1 MNGSAQKKRLQKY
14 KKQLEKSSLLYVD
27 DYQENVLEVINTYV
41 VCPVIA
47 LYVLW
52 VLTEAVKHRQKRL
65 YFMARDGYLMYQA
78 AVYYCEKYHL
88 DIECRYIYCS
98 RYALRVPMYHL
109 DMKAAL
115 DYICSGGVDVTPAK
129 IMKRADLTEHESK
142 QVLAEVFQ
150 ECGEH
155 EILPYSEL
163 KRVKEKLMHCGSFL
177 LYMKR
182 HSEKKYPL
190 LKGYL
195 EQNGLLEDEPVA
207 IVDSGW
213 TGSIQRTLNLVLK
226 KMGRKQSL
234 EGYYF
239 GLYELPSDV
248 RRSDYHSFY
257 FSPESGYWEKVF
269 FSNCFYEAI
278 ISAPYGMTTGYT
290 KRDDRYL
297 PICGRISTYNRRIL
311 LKERQCLREYLDKSS
326 MGFSENMLL
335 VIDFK
340 KEKKIIGHNMSLL
353 MSYPTKK
360 EVDIYGKMN
369 FTDDIRESEDCLL
382 ARKMNE
388 AELNDN
394 HFSNKILMLCGIK
407 KGSVCESA
415 WYEGSA
421 ARDSRLRARHW
432 ASYIIYKCLLYI
444 KKKIIWSIQYVRQ

>member
-1 MNGSAQKKRLQKY
+1 M
-14 KKQLEKSSLLYVD
+14 D

-239 GLYELPSDV
+239 GLYELPSDGPQ
-248 RRSDYHSFY
+248 RLGGERT
-257 FSPESGYWEKVF
+257 
-269 FSNCFYEAI
+269 
-278 ISAPYGMTTGYT
+278 MT
-290 KRDDRYL
+290 
-297 PICGRISTYNRRIL
+297 
-311 LKERQCLREYLDKSS
+311 
-326 MGFSENMLL
+326 
-335 VIDFK
+335 
-340 KEKKIIGHNMSLL
+340 
-353 MSYPTKK
+353 
-360 EVDIYGKMN
+360 
-369 FTDDIRESEDCLL
+369 IR
-382 ARKMNE
+382 
-388 AELNDN
+388 
-394 HFSNKILMLCGIK
+394 
-407 KGSVCESA
+407 
-415 WYEGSA
+415 
-421 ARDSRLRARHW
+421 
-432 ASYIIYKCLLYI
+432 
-444 KKKIIWSIQYVRQ
+444 